1 LVCKGVLNCK
11 ALPVWTPEG
20 SFVVIMIPQISR
32 LVKGFLK
39 FFSCFPAKLN
49 PLNIEH
55 FLTKIFAEP
64 LEK

>member
-1 LVCKGVLNCK
+1 M
-11 ALPVWTPEG
+11 PEG

-32 LVKGFLK
+32 LVKDFLK